1 MVVKC
6 MTREELLEQV
16 RGYYEGTLDRFGPT
30 FRGVD
35 WNSQESQL
43 LRFAQLQR
51 LVDPDPDATV
61 LDFGCGYG
69 ALAHFLRQHGH
80 RGGYHGVDLS
90 ARMISAARD
99 ETTSLSRCRFSQAA
113 APGEQADYVLAS
125 GVFNVK
131 QDSSVAVWRQ
141 HVEETLYGMRDLA
154 RHGVAFNM
162 LTSYSD
168 QDRRRPHLFYA
179 DPSEILRFCLTRL
192 SPRAALF
199 HDYGLYEFTV
209 HVRL

>member
-1 MVVKC
+1 

-16 RGYYEGTLDRFGPT
+16 RGYYESTLERFGPS

-35 WNSQESQL
+35 WNSEESQM

-51 LVDPDPDATV
+51 IVEPDPDAAV

-69 ALAHFLRQHGH
+69 ALAPFLRQRGH
-80 RGGYHGVDLS
+80 RGAYHGLDVSDQML
-90 ARMISAARD
+90 AAARV
-99 ETTSLSRCRFSQAA
+99 ETKSLSLCRFSQHVTIDDA
-113 APGEQADYVLAS
+113 ADYVLAS

-131 QDSSVAVWRQ
+131 QDVPAGEWHRYI
-141 HVEETLYGMRDLA
+141 EETLCSMRALA
-154 RHGVAFNM
+154 RRGLAFNM

-168 QDRRRPHLFYA
+168 PGRRRPHLFYA
-179 DPSEILRFCLTRL
+179 DPSEILRFCMESL
-192 SPRAALF
+192 SHRAALF

-209 HVRL
+209 HVHV

>member
-1 MVVKC
+1 

-16 RGYYEGTLDRFGPT
+16 RGYYERTLDQFGPT

-35 WNSQESQL
+35 WSSEASQL

-51 LVDPDPDATV
+51 IVDSDPDATV

-80 RGGYHGVDLS
+80 RGAYHGVDVS
-90 ARMISAARD
+90 ARMIAAARA
-99 ETTSLSRCRFSQAA
+99 ETASLTLCRFSQAA
-113 APGEQADYVLAS
+113 AIDDRADYVLAS

-131 QDSSVAVWRQ
+131 QDSSVDAWRRYL
-141 HVEETLYGMRDLA
+141 EETLCGLRALA
-154 RHGVAFNM
+154 RRGVAFNL

-168 QDRRRPHLFYA
+168 PDRRRPHLFYA
-179 DPSEILRFCLTRL
+179 DPAEILQFCIERL
-192 SPRAALF
+192 SHRAALF

-209 HVRL
+209 HVRF